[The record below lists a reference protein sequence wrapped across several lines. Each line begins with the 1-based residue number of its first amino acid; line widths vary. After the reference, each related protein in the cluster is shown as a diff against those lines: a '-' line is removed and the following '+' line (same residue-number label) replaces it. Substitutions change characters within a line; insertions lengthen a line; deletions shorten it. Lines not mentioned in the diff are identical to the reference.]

1 MKNLLPHYNSYKI
14 IIKYIAMK
22 KNQYNNN
29 GKRSMNMTMKLLGAA
44 FFILH
49 SSFFISSC
57 SNFLDEQVPQATLT
71 QDEVKKPE
79 YIDNVLISA
88 YAGLLSIEDMN
99 SSFSLWNYDTRSD
112 DAYVGGSNPSDGE
125 PFHILEKHATVMTT
139 DWPYNDI
146 WNRFYKY
153 LSRISLSLDMLAVAD
168 QNNTVIQ
175 QRTAEMKFLR
185 AYGHFQ
191 LKRLFKHI
199 PFVNKPNM
207 QEDDYNNLT
216 NTEYTND
223 EGWQQIINDLEDAY
237 AVLPVTQA
245 EKGRPTKAACA
256 AFLAKVYLYK
266 AYRQDDANTN
276 QVTSIN
282 DADLQ
287 KVVEYTA
294 PALYANYGLEN
305 DLHNNFRPEEQYEN
319 GKESIWAIQYSK
331 NDGTVY
337 GNLNFSYRLI
347 VPCIPKVHD
356 AGCDFYKPSINL
368 VNAYR
373 TNSDGLPYLDNVPAT
388 VTDYEVGSAQTV
400 DPRLFETVGVPGTP
414 YMFNPNFMMA
424 KTNTWSRSGGMYGYY
439 VSLKQNVDPA
449 LTDSYL
455 FVCDNQWAS
464 SMNRIVFR
472 YADVLL
478 MRAEALAQL
487 GQTTEA
493 IALVNQVR
501 SRAMAMTTNSVV
513 ANYPN
518 KYGVHY
524 AIGKYN
530 GTYSKDEAMKIVK
543 MERRLEL
550 AMESERFFDLVR
562 WGDAATVINRF
573 YTTESEKMNFLSGSL
588 FTANKNEYLPI
599 PDDQMKAAN
608 GHYTQN
614 CGQW

>member
-1 MKNLLPHYNSYKI
+1 MTYKL
-14 IIKYIAMK
+14 IAC
-22 KNQYNNN
+22 YVCCC
-29 GKRSMNMTMKLLGAA
+29 MTAA
-44 FFILH
+44 FT
-49 SSFFISSC
+49 SC

-71 QDEVKKPE
+71 QDEVKNPE

-88 YAGLLSIEDMN
+88 YAGLVSIEDMN

-112 DAYVGGSNPSDGE
+112 DAYVGGSDFSDGE
-125 PFHILEKHATVMTT
+125 PFHILEKSTGVMTK

-146 WNRFYKY
+146 WNRFYRY
-153 LSRISLSLDMLAVAD
+153 LSRISLSLDILADAD
-168 QNNTVIQ
+168 QANATIQ

-191 LKRLFKHI
+191 LKRLFKKI

-207 QEDDYNNLT
+207 QEDDYNNLS

-237 AVLPVTQA
+237 AVLPVTQV
-245 EKGRPTKAACA
+245 EKGRPTKVACA

-266 AYRQDDANTN
+266 AYHQDDANTN
-276 QVTSIN
+276 QVTAVN
-282 DADLQ
+282 EADLQ
-287 KVVEYTA
+287 KVVEYTNTS
-294 PALYANYGLEN
+294 LYTQAAYGLES

-319 GKESIWAIQYSK
+319 GKESLWAIQYSK

-337 GNLNFSYRLI
+337 GNLNFSNRLI

-356 AGCDFYKPSINL
+356 SGCDFYKPSHNL

-373 TNSDGLPYLDNVPAT
+373 TNSDGLPFLDSNSDV
-388 VTDYEVGSAQTV
+388 DYVVGSAQTV
-400 DPRLFETVGVPGTP
+400 DPRLFVTVGVAGTP
-414 YMFNPNFMMA
+414 YMFNPGFMMSETKA
-424 KTNTWSRSGGMYGYY
+424 WSRSGGTFGYF

-449 LTDSYL
+449 LTDIYL
-455 FVCDNQWAS
+455 FLCDSQWAS
-464 SMNRIVFR
+464 SMNRVVFR

-487 GQTTEA
+487 GQATEA

-501 SRAMAMTTNSVV
+501 SRAADMIGNSIVS
-513 ANYPN
+513 NYPN
-518 KYGVHY
+518 KYGVRY
-524 AIGKYN
+524 AVGKYN
-530 GTYSKDEAMKIVK
+530 GAYSKDDAMKIIK

-562 WGDAATVINRF
+562 WGDAATVLNKF
-573 YTTESEKMNFLSGSL
+573 YSTESEKMSFLSGAL

-599 PDDQMKAAN
+599 PWEQMSASN

>member
-1 MKNLLPHYNSYKI
+1 MKATIFYKVKNLVKMVLPFYLF
-14 IIKYIAMK
+14 A
-22 KNQYNNN
+22 
-29 GKRSMNMTMKLLGAA
+29 LLP
-44 FFILH
+44 LT
-49 SSFFISSC
+49 SC
-57 SNFLDEQVPQATLT
+57 SDFLEEQVPQATLT

-125 PFHILEKHATVMTT
+125 PFHILEQHTGVMTT

-146 WNRFYKY
+146 WLRFYKY

-168 QNNTVIQ
+168 QENTTIQ

-191 LKRLFKHI
+191 LKRLFKNI
-199 PFVNKPNM
+199 PFVNKLNM
-207 QEDDYNNLT
+207 QEEDYNNLT

-237 AVLPVTQA
+237 AVLPATQA
-245 EKGRPTKAACA
+245 DKGRPTKAACA

-266 AYRQDDANTN
+266 AYRQDDANSN
-276 QVTSIN
+276 QVTAIN

-294 PALYANYGLEN
+294 PGLYAGYGLEN

-373 TNSDGLPYLDNVPAT
+373 TNSDGLPLFDAPAST
-388 VTDYEVGSAQTV
+388 ADYEVGSAQTV
-400 DPRLFETVGVPGTP
+400 DPRLFVTVGVPGTP
-414 YMFNPNFMMA
+414 YMFNPNFMIS
-424 KTNTWSRSGGMYGYY
+424 KTNTWSRSGGMYGYF
-439 VSLKQNVDPA
+439 VSLKQNVDPS
-449 LTDSYL
+449 LTDTYL
-455 FVCDNQWAS
+455 FVCDNQWAR

-487 GQTTEA
+487 GKTAEA
-493 IALVNQVR
+493 ISLVNQVR
-501 SRAMAMTTNSVV
+501 SRAIGMTSGSVV

-530 GTYSKDEAMKIVK
+530 GSYSKEETMKIVK

-562 WGDAATVINRF
+562 WGEAATVINRF
-573 YTTESEKMNFLSGSL
+573 YTTESEKMNFLSGSM

-608 GHYTQN
+608 GHYKQN

>member
-1 MKNLLPHYNSYKI
+1 MKTIY
-14 IIKYIAMK
+14 KYICALCIICGM
-22 KNQYNNN
+22 
-29 GKRSMNMTMKLLGAA
+29 M
-44 FFILH
+44 
-49 SSFFISSC
+49 SC

-71 QDEVKKPE
+71 QDEVKNPE

-99 SSFSLWNYDTRSD
+99 ASFSLWNYDTRSD
-112 DAYVGGSNPSDGE
+112 DAYVGGSDFSDGE
-125 PFHILEKHATVMTT
+125 PFHRLERSVGVMTT
-139 DWPYNDI
+139 DWPFSSI
-146 WNRFYKY
+146 WNRFYNY
-153 LSRISLSLDMLAVAD
+153 LSRVSLSLDILASAD
-168 QNNTVIQ
+168 QENATIK

-191 LKRLFKHI
+191 LKRLFKKI

-207 QEDDYNNLT
+207 QEEDYNNLS

-237 AVLPVTQA
+237 AVLPIVQT

-266 AYRQDDANTN
+266 AYRQDDASSN
-276 QVTSIN
+276 QVTAIN
-282 DADLQ
+282 AEDLQ
-287 KVVEYTA
+287 KVVDYTN
-294 PALYANYGLEN
+294 PSIYNGYGLEP
-305 DLHNNFRPEEQYEN
+305 DMHNNFRPEEQYEN
-319 GKESIWAIQYSK
+319 GKESLWAIQYSK

-356 AGCDFYKPSINL
+356 SGCDFYKPSHNL
-368 VNAYR
+368 VDAYR
-373 TNSDGLPYLDNVPAT
+373 TNSDGLPLLDDFASV
-388 VTDYEVGSAQTV
+388 DYTVGSNQTV
-400 DPRLFETVGVPGTP
+400 DPRLFVTVGVPGTP
-414 YMFNPNFMMA
+414 YMFNPGFMMA
-424 KTNTWSRSGGMYGYY
+424 ESNAWSRSGGTFGYF

-449 LTDSYL
+449 LTDTYL
-455 FVCDNQWAS
+455 YLCDSQWAS

-478 MRAEALAQL
+478 MRAEAQAQL
-487 GQTTEA
+487 GQTAEA
-493 IALVNQVR
+493 IALVNQIR
-501 SRAMAMTTNSVV
+501 SRANGMITNSVV
-513 ANYPN
+513 SGYPN

-524 AIGKYN
+524 AVGKYN
-530 GTYSKDEAMKIVK
+530 GSYSKDEAMKIIK

-562 WGDAATVINRF
+562 WGDAATVLNKF
-573 YTTESEKMNFLSGSL
+573 YSSESEKMNFLSGSQ

-599 PDDQMKAAN
+599 PFEQMAASN

>member
-1 MKNLLPHYNSYKI
+1 MKTTY
-14 IIKYIAMK
+14 IKYICAICAIC
-22 KNQYNNN
+22 
-29 GKRSMNMTMKLLGAA
+29 GLAA
-44 FFILH
+44 
-49 SSFFISSC
+49 C
-57 SNFLDEQVPQATLT
+57 SDFLEEQVPQATLT
-71 QDEVKKPE
+71 QDEVKRPE

-112 DAYVGGSNPSDGE
+112 DAYVGGSSPADGE
-125 PFHILEKHATVMTT
+125 PFHILEKHTTVMTT

-146 WNRFYKY
+146 WERFYRF
-153 LSRISLSLDMLAVAD
+153 LSRVSLSLDMLNEAD
-168 QNNTVIQ
+168 QTNATIQ

-191 LKRLFKHI
+191 LKRLFKKI
-199 PFVNKPNM
+199 PFVNKLNM
-207 QEDDYNNLT
+207 TEDDYNNMS

-223 EGWQQIINDLEDAY
+223 EGWQQIINDLEAAY
-237 AVLPVTQA
+237 AVLPVTQT
-245 EKGRPTKAACA
+245 EKGRPTKAAAA

-266 AYRQDDANTN
+266 AYRQDDANSN
-276 QVTSIN
+276 KVTSIN

-287 KVVEYTA
+287 KVVDYTN
-294 PALYANYGLEN
+294 PAIYAAAGLGLES

-331 NDGTVY
+331 NDGTTW
-337 GNLNFSYRLI
+337 GNLNFSNRLI

-356 AGCDFYKPSINL
+356 AGCDFYKPSIDL

-373 TNSDGLPYLDNVPAT
+373 TNADGLPLDAASSAK
-388 VTDYEVGSAQTV
+388 DYEVGSTQTV
-400 DPRLFETVGVPGTP
+400 DPRLFVTVGVPGTP
-414 YMFNPNFMMA
+414 YMFNTTYMMG
-424 KTNTWSRSGGMYGYY
+424 KTNTWSRSGGLYGYF

-449 LTDSYL
+449 VTNEYL
-455 FVCDNQWAS
+455 FLCDNQWAS

-478 MRAEALAQL
+478 MRAEALAQ
-487 GQTTEA
+487 QNKTAEA

-501 SRAMAMTTNSVV
+501 ERAKAMATNSIV

-518 KYGVHY
+518 KYSVHY
-524 AIGKYN
+524 AINSYKGSYD
-530 GTYSKDEAMKIVK
+530 KDAAMKIVK
-543 MERRLEL
+543 TERRLEL

-562 WGDAATVINRF
+562 WGDAATVLNKF
-573 YTTESEKMNFLSGSL
+573 YTTESEKMNFLKGSL
-588 FTANKNEYLPI
+588 FTADKNEYLPV
-599 PDDQMKAAN
+599 PWKQLSASN

>member
-1 MKNLLPHYNSYKI
+1 MKTTY
-14 IIKYIAMK
+14 IKYICAICVICGLM
-22 KNQYNNN
+22 
-29 GKRSMNMTMKLLGAA
+29 
-44 FFILH
+44 
-49 SSFFISSC
+49 SC
-57 SNFLDEQVPQATLT
+57 SDFLDEQVPQATLT
-71 QDEVKKPE
+71 QDEVKNPE

-88 YAGLLSIEDMN
+88 YAGLVSIEDMN
-99 SSFSLWNYDTRSD
+99 ASFSLWNYDTRSD
-112 DAYVGGSNPSDGE
+112 DAYVGGSDFSDGE
-125 PFHILEKHATVMTT
+125 PFHRLEKGVGILTT
-139 DWPYNDI
+139 DWPFSSI
-146 WNRFYKY
+146 WTRFYNY
-153 LSRISLSLDMLAVAD
+153 LSRVSLSIDILASAD
-168 QNNTVIQ
+168 QNNATIQ

-191 LKRLFKHI
+191 LKRLFKKI

-207 QEDDYNNLT
+207 QEEDYNNLS

-237 AVLPVTQA
+237 KVLPETQT

-266 AYRQDDANTN
+266 AYRQDDASSN
-276 QVTSIN
+276 QVTAIN
-282 DADLQ
+282 EADLQ
-287 KVVEYTA
+287 KVVEYTN
-294 PALYANYGLEN
+294 PAIYTKAGYGLEP
-305 DLHNNFRPEEQYEN
+305 DMHNNFRPEEQYEN

-356 AGCDFYKPSINL
+356 SGCDFYKPSHNL
-368 VNAYR
+368 VSAYR
-373 TNSDGLPYLDNVPAT
+373 TNSDGLPMLDTFADEEYT
-388 VTDYEVGSAQTV
+388 VGSAQTV
-400 DPRLFETVGVPGTP
+400 DPRLFVTVGVPGTP
-414 YMFNPNFMMA
+414 YMFNPSFMIA
-424 KTNTWSRSGGMYGYY
+424 ESNAWSRSGGTFGYF

-455 FVCDNQWAS
+455 YLCDSQWAS
-464 SMNRIVFR
+464 SMNRIVLR

-478 MRAEALAQL
+478 MRAEAQAQL
-487 GQTTEA
+487 GQTSEA

-501 SRAMAMTTNSVV
+501 ERAAGMATSSVV
-513 ANYPN
+513 SNYSN

-524 AIGKYN
+524 AVGKYS
-530 GTYSKDEAMKIVK
+530 GSYSKDEAMKIIK

-562 WGDAATVINRF
+562 WGDAATVLNK
-573 YTTESEKMNFLSGSL
+573 YYSTESEKMNFLSGSQ
-588 FTANKNEYLPI
+588 FTANKNEYLPV
-599 PDDQMKAAN
+599 PFEQMAASN

>member
-1 MKNLLPHYNSYKI
+1 MIMKTIY
-14 IIKYIAMK
+14 
-22 KNQYNNN
+22 
-29 GKRSMNMTMKLLGAA
+29 RSICAICVICGFM
-44 FFILH
+44 
-49 SSFFISSC
+49 SC
-57 SNFLDEQVPQATLT
+57 SNFLEEQVPQATLT
-71 QDEVKKPE
+71 QDEVKNPE

-88 YAGLLSIEDMN
+88 YAGLVSIEDMN
-99 SSFSLWNYDTRSD
+99 ASFSLWNYDTRSD
-112 DAYVGGSNPSDGE
+112 DAYVGGSDFSDGE
-125 PFHILEKHATVMTT
+125 PFHRLEKSTGVMTT
-139 DWPYNDI
+139 DWPFSSI
-146 WNRFYKY
+146 WTRFYNY
-153 LSRISLSLDMLAVAD
+153 LSRVSLSLDILASAD
-168 QNNTVIQ
+168 QENATIK

-191 LKRLFKHI
+191 LKRLFKKI

-207 QEDDYNNLT
+207 TEEDYNNLS

-245 EKGRPTKAACA
+245 DKGRPTKAACA

-266 AYRQDDANTN
+266 AYHQDDANSN
-276 QVTSIN
+276 QVTSIS

-287 KVVEYTA
+287 KVVEYTNPSIYTA
-294 PALYANYGLEN
+294 AGYGLEP

-319 GKESIWAIQYSK
+319 GKESIWAIQYSR

-356 AGCDFYKPSINL
+356 SGCDFYKPSHNL
-368 VNAYR
+368 VSAYR
-373 TNSDGLPYLDNVPAT
+373 TNSDGLPMLDTFADEEYT
-388 VTDYEVGSAQTV
+388 VGSAQTV
-400 DPRLFETVGVPGTP
+400 DPRLFVTVGVPGTP
-414 YMFNPNFMMA
+414 YMFNPSFMIA
-424 KTNTWSRSGGMYGYY
+424 ESNAWSRSGGTFGYF

-455 FVCDNQWAS
+455 YLCDSQWAS
-464 SMNRIVFR
+464 SMNRIVLR

-478 MRAEALAQL
+478 MRAEAQAQL
-487 GQTTEA
+487 GQISEA

-501 SRAMAMTTNSVV
+501 ERANGMITSSVV
-513 ANYPN
+513 SNYQT

-524 AIGKYN
+524 SVGKYN
-530 GTYSKDEAMKIVK
+530 GTYTKDEAMKIIK

-562 WGDAATVINRF
+562 WGDAATVLNK
-573 YTTESEKMNFLSGSL
+573 YYSTESEKMNFLSGSQ
-588 FTANKNEYLPI
+588 FTANKNEYLPV
-599 PDDQMKAAN
+599 PFEQMAASN

>member
-1 MKNLLPHYNSYKI
+1 MKTIYNFSCALCI
-14 IIKYIAMK
+14 ICGM
-22 KNQYNNN
+22 
-29 GKRSMNMTMKLLGAA
+29 M
-44 FFILH
+44 
-49 SSFFISSC
+49 SC
-57 SNFLDEQVPQATLT
+57 SDFLEEQVPQATLT
-71 QDEVKKPE
+71 QDEVKNPE

-99 SSFSLWNYDTRSD
+99 ASFSLWNYDTRSD
-112 DAYVGGSNPSDGE
+112 DAYVGGSDFSDGE
-125 PFHILEKHATVMTT
+125 PFHRLERSTGVMTT
-139 DWPYNDI
+139 DWPFSSI
-146 WNRFYKY
+146 WNRFYNY
-153 LSRISLSLDMLAVAD
+153 LSRVSLSLDILASAD
-168 QNNTVIQ
+168 QENTTIK

-191 LKRLFKHI
+191 LKRLFKKI

-207 QEDDYNNLT
+207 QEEDYNNLS

-223 EGWQQIINDLEDAY
+223 EGWQQIINDLEEAY
-237 AVLPVTQA
+237 AVLPAVQA

-266 AYRQDDANTN
+266 AYRQDDASSN
-276 QVTSIN
+276 QVTAVN
-282 DADLQ
+282 TDDLQ
-287 KVVEYTA
+287 KVVEYTN
-294 PALYANYGLEN
+294 PALYNGYGLEP

-319 GKESIWAIQYSK
+319 GKESLWAIQYSK

-356 AGCDFYKPSINL
+356 SGCDFYKPSHNL
-368 VNAYR
+368 VSAYR
-373 TNSDGLPYLDNVPAT
+373 TNSDGLPLLDNFAAVEYT
-388 VTDYEVGSAQTV
+388 VGSSQTV
-400 DPRLFETVGVPGTP
+400 DPRLFVTVGVPGTP
-414 YMFNPNFMMA
+414 YMFNPSFMIA
-424 KTNTWSRSGGMYGYY
+424 ESNAWSRSGGTFGYF

-449 LTDSYL
+449 LTDNYL
-455 FVCDNQWAS
+455 FLCDSQWAS

-478 MRAEALAQL
+478 MRAEAQAQL
-487 GQTTEA
+487 GQTAEA

-501 SRAMAMTTNSVV
+501 SRANGMIANSVV
-513 ANYPN
+513 SNYPT

-524 AIGKYN
+524 AVGKYN
-530 GTYSKDEAMKIVK
+530 GSYSKEEAMKIIK

-562 WGDAATVINRF
+562 WGDVATVLNKF
-573 YTTESEKMNFLSGSL
+573 YSSESEKMNFLSGSQ
-588 FTANKNEYLPI
+588 FTVNKNEYLPI
-599 PDDQMKAAN
+599 PYEQMAASN

>member
-1 MKNLLPHYNSYKI
+1 MIMKTIY
-14 IIKYIAMK
+14 
-22 KNQYNNN
+22 
-29 GKRSMNMTMKLLGAA
+29 RSICAICVICGFM
-44 FFILH
+44 
-49 SSFFISSC
+49 SC
-57 SNFLDEQVPQATLT
+57 SNFLEEQVPQATLT
-71 QDEVKKPE
+71 QDEVKNPE

-88 YAGLLSIEDMN
+88 YAGLVSIEDMN
-99 SSFSLWNYDTRSD
+99 ASFSLWNYDTRSD
-112 DAYVGGSNPSDGE
+112 DAYVGGSDFSDGE
-125 PFHILEKHATVMTT
+125 PFHRLEKSTGVMTT
-139 DWPYNDI
+139 DWPFSSI
-146 WNRFYKY
+146 WTRFYNY
-153 LSRISLSLDMLAVAD
+153 LSRVSLSLDILASAD
-168 QNNTVIQ
+168 QENATIK

-191 LKRLFKHI
+191 LKRLFKKI

-207 QEDDYNNLT
+207 TEEDYNNLS

-245 EKGRPTKAACA
+245 DKGRPTKAACA

-266 AYRQDDANTN
+266 AYHQDDANSN
-276 QVTSIN
+276 QVTSIS

-287 KVVEYTA
+287 KVVEYTNPSIYTA
-294 PALYANYGLEN
+294 AGYGLEP

-319 GKESIWAIQYSK
+319 GKESIWAIQYSR

-356 AGCDFYKPSINL
+356 SGCDFYKPSHNL
-368 VNAYR
+368 VSAYR
-373 TNSDGLPYLDNVPAT
+373 TNSDGLPMLDTFADEEYT
-388 VTDYEVGSAQTV
+388 VGSAQTV
-400 DPRLFETVGVPGTP
+400 DPRLFVTVGVPGTP
-414 YMFNPNFMMA
+414 YMFNPSFMIA
-424 KTNTWSRSGGMYGYY
+424 ESNAWSRSGGTFGYF

-455 FVCDNQWAS
+455 YLCDSQWAS
-464 SMNRIVFR
+464 SMNRIVLR

-478 MRAEALAQL
+478 MRAEAQAQL
-487 GQTTEA
+487 GQTSEA

-501 SRAMAMTTNSVV
+501 ERAAGMATSSVV
-513 ANYPN
+513 SNYSN

-524 AIGKYN
+524 AVGKYS
-530 GTYSKDEAMKIVK
+530 GSYSKDEAMKIVK

-562 WGDAATVINRF
+562 WGDAATVLNK
-573 YTTESEKMNFLSGSL
+573 YYSTESEKMNFLSGSQ
-588 FTANKNEYLPI
+588 FTANKNEYLPV
-599 PDDQMKAAN
+599 PFEQMAASN

>member
-1 MKNLLPHYNSYKI
+1 MKATIFYKVKNLVKMVLPFYLF
-14 IIKYIAMK
+14 A
-22 KNQYNNN
+22 
-29 GKRSMNMTMKLLGAA
+29 LLP
-44 FFILH
+44 LT
-49 SSFFISSC
+49 SC
-57 SNFLDEQVPQATLT
+57 SDFLEEQVPQATLT

-125 PFHILEKHATVMTT
+125 PFHILEQHTGVMTT

-146 WNRFYKY
+146 WLRFYKY

-168 QNNTVIQ
+168 QENTTIQ

-191 LKRLFKHI
+191 LKRLFKNI
-199 PFVNKPNM
+199 PFVNKLNM
-207 QEDDYNNLT
+207 QEEDYNNLT

-237 AVLPVTQA
+237 AVLPATQA
-245 EKGRPTKAACA
+245 DKGRPTKAACA

-266 AYRQDDANTN
+266 AYRQDDANSN
-276 QVTSIN
+276 QVTAIN

-294 PALYANYGLEN
+294 PGLYAGYGLEN

-373 TNSDGLPYLDNVPAT
+373 TNSDGLPLFDAPAST
-388 VTDYEVGSAQTV
+388 ADYEVGSAQTV
-400 DPRLFETVGVPGTP
+400 DPRLFVTVGVPGTP
-414 YMFNPNFMMA
+414 YMFNPNFMIS
-424 KTNTWSRSGGMYGYY
+424 KTNTWSRSGGMYGYF
-439 VSLKQNVDPA
+439 VSLKQNVDPS
-449 LTDSYL
+449 LTDTYL

-472 YADVLL
+472 FADVLL

-487 GQTTEA
+487 GKTAEA
-493 IALVNQVR
+493 ISLVNQVR
-501 SRAMAMTTNSVV
+501 SRAIGMTSGSVV

-530 GTYSKDEAMKIVK
+530 GSYSKEETMKIVK

-562 WGDAATVINRF
+562 WGEAATVINRF
-573 YTTESEKMNFLSGSL
+573 YTTESEKMNFLSGSM

-608 GHYTQN
+608 GHYKQN